1 MHPSTFNHSW
11 RGKRQGDSEQGLKKG
26 RGQRQN
32 QGKLEIF
39 VAFNINSLHRLLIRH
54 ISQWEMPG
62 ALRSTDSEKKS
73 QTNFLEK

>member
-39 VAFNINSLHRLLIRH
+39 VAFNINLLHRLLIRH
-54 ISQWEMPG
+54 ISQWEMHG
-62 ALRSTDSEKKS
+62 ALRPTDSEKKS
-73 QTNFLEK
+73 QTNFQEK